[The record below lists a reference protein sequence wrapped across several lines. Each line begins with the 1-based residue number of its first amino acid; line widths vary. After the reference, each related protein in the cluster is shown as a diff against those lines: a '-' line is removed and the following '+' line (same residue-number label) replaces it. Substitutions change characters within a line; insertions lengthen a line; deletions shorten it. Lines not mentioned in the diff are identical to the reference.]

1 VAGAVV
7 GGAVVAATTPDTA
20 TTTVVATA
28 PATVTAAP
36 PCNVAPTAI
45 NGVTYYNCGSTW
57 YAAGYGGDGL
67 VYVPVPPPT

>member
-1 VAGAVV
+1 
-7 GGAVVAATTPDTA
+7 
-20 TTTVVATA
+20 
-28 PATVTAAP
+28 
-36 PCNVAPTAI
+36 VAPTAI